1 LVNSGQ
7 TQWDFLVSL
16 AKRIGYTLFCS
27 GTEISCHR
35 RDLSLRDRGGSAL
48 VLRRAANGLGEIRSF
63 RAIIGAAGSDQV
75 DPGDREGFTVDM
87 LSSRVVPVSARG
99 ADDSSF
105 SQFAD
110 ISASSYGEARTILE
124 GERERGRWTQRAEV
138 ETRGDPRVSQGA
150 TVLLAGVGSEHEGL
164 WYVSEVEH
172 VIRGGS
178 YDVSLVALRDDSSP
192 RGEVSV
198 PGRRV
203 IRERFDT
210 HEHRKDSA
218 PRTILMGSTWR
229 SAHSRARVASADR
242 ELV

>member
-1 LVNSGQ
+1 MFTGQ
-7 TQWDFLVSL
+7 
-16 AKRIGYTLFCS
+16 I
-27 GTEISCHR
+27 
-35 RDLSLRDRGGSAL
+35 
-48 VLRRAANGLGEIRSF
+48 
-63 RAIIGAAGSDQV
+63 
-75 DPGDREGFTVDM
+75 
-87 LSSRVVPVSARG
+87 VSASARDANDG
-99 ADDSSF
+99 PF

-110 ISASSYGEARTILE
+110 ISASSYGEAHTILE
-124 GERERGRWTQRAEV
+124 GERERGRWTRRAEV
-138 ETRGDPRVSQGA
+138 EIRGDPRVSQGA

-178 YDVSLVALRDDSSP
+178 YDLSLVALRDDSSP

-210 HEHRKDSA
+210 HEHHKDSA

-229 SAHSRARVASADR
+229 SAHSRVRVADADR